1 MGVRALPALYGSYAH
16 VLIASLPTRLGL
28 IGNTGEGEAERAKV
42 SVGNATDALG
52 YSDGQPFSALDR
64 DNDVSTTDCARFYA
78 AGWWYKHCHYA
89 NLNGRSV
96 IGSV

>member
-1 MGVRALPALYGSYAH
+1 M
-16 VLIASLPTRLGL
+16 
-28 IGNTGEGEAERAKV
+28 E
-42 SVGNATDALG
+42 VGNATDALS
-52 YSDGQPFSALDR
+52 YSDGQPFSAVDR

-96 IGSV
+96 SLIVCSPVDSFTSLTRDNKVRFFHSKLIFR

>member
-1 MGVRALPALYGSYAH
+1 MID
-16 VLIASLPTRLGL
+16 IAG
-28 IGNTGEGEAERAKV
+28 ERAGESDKMN
-42 SVGNATDALG
+42 VGNATDALG

-64 DNDVSTTDCARFYA
+64 DNDVSTTDCARFYD

-96 IGSV
+96 LRVKVVSLNCP

>member
-1 MGVRALPALYGSYAH
+1 MTGV
-16 VLIASLPTRLGL
+16 
-28 IGNTGEGEAERAKV
+28 TGEGEMKRVKA

-64 DNDVSTTDCARFYA
+64 DNDISTTDCARFYA

-89 NLNGRSV
+89 NLNGRLDIAVSLTV
-96 IGSV
+96 IDLDHRSTTGQLVP

>member
-1 MGVRALPALYGSYAH
+1 
-16 VLIASLPTRLGL
+16 LI
-28 IGNTGEGEAERAKV
+28 GEGEGEIHKQD
-42 SVGNATDALG
+42 VGNATDALS

-89 NLNGRSV
+89 NLNGRSPSALLIV
-96 IGSV
+96 VVFLNCPSHLPQHLGPDLQKILMLS